1 MFIFG
6 DDFDPLTFYEME
18 NQPFLDL
25 MEPVWENQI
34 KAMEN
39 RLRQV
44 N

>member
-1 MFIFG
+1 MLIFC
-6 DDFDPLTFYEME
+6 DDFDVLAFYEME
-18 NQPFLDL
+18 SQPFLDL

-39 RLRQV
+39 RLRMR